1 MGRPMDQAQTQNE
14 GPLEKL
20 QAFQT
25 AARQGGFVE
34 MNGAAEGTVLWF
46 RKKAPDTVR
55 DTHQLMCIDGL
66 KNSATVYWMT
76 VPGGVNSKTFRGVPA
91 LQKWFELRPEP
102 IMQR

>member
-1 MGRPMDQAQTQNE
+1 MER
-14 GPLEKL
+14 L

-34 MNGAAEGTVLWF
+34 MSGSSEETVLWL
-46 RKKAPDTVR
+46 RKKAPDMVR

-76 VPGGVNSKTFRGVPA
+76 IPGGVNSKTFRGVPA
-91 LQKWFELRPEP
+91 LQEWFERRPET
-102 IMQR
+102 IAQR